1 MKISRL
7 TLMLVATAAAL
18 GACNAP
24 DANRTTKAP
33 PGIDNPTALVGPLV
47 SPSAPPAPP
56 ERGPVA
62 SSGNRVAAGTDASLA
77 FAGVPSAPPVSPPS
91 AKSSATREA
100 AAVNAQE
107 AAANAPDTASADA
120 AKAAATPQ
128 AARTSG
134 AAQDTAA
141 NNPRGGTL
149 TKQEESSQM
158 PKAGQA
164 NNHSSTSLETDSG
177 NSSKP

>member
-1 MKISRL
+1 MKTSRL

-33 PGIDNPTALVGPLV
+33 PGIDKPTALVGSLV
-47 SPSAPPAPP
+47 SPSAPPAPA
-56 ERGPVA
+56 ERGPIPA
-62 SSGNRVAAGTDASLA
+62 NSNTMAAGTDASVA
-77 FAGVPSAPPVSPPS
+77 FAGAPSAPPASPPS
-91 AKSSATREA
+91 AKSSASREA

-120 AKAAATPQ
+120 AKATATPD

-134 AAQDTAA
+134 TARDTAA
-141 NNPRGGTL
+141 NNPRSGTL

-164 NNHSSTSLETDSG
+164 NNHSSTALETDSG
-177 NSSKP
+177 KGPKP